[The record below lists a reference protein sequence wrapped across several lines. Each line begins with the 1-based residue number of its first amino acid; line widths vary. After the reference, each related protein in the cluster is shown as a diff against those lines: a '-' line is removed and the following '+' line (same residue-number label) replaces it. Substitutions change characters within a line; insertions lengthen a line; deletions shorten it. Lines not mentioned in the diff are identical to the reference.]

1 MDFSMELTLKLVL
14 LIWAVWN
21 LITFLL
27 MGLDKLMA
35 KVDGIRISE
44 ATLLAT
50 AFIMGGVGSFLGSK
64 AFHHKTLKKKFRV
77 GLPLAIVVNVL
88 IVAVVVYFKYF
99 HQAA

>member
-1 MDFSMELTLKLVL
+1 MAKVLVIVWL
-14 LIWAVWN
+14 VWN

-50 AFIMGGVGSFLGSK
+50 AFLMGGVGSFLGSK
-64 AFHHKTLKKKFRV
+64 AFHHKTLKKKFRT
-77 GLPLAIVVNVL
+77 GLPAAIVVNAL
-88 IVAVVVYFKYF
+88 IVAVYVYFKFF
-99 HQAA
+99 HTGA

>member
-1 MDFSMELTLKLVL
+1 MELTLKIVI

-21 LITFLL
+21 IITFLL
-27 MGLDKLMA
+27 MAVDKLMA
-35 KVDGIRISE
+35 KADGIRISE

-50 AFIMGGVGSFLGSK
+50 AFLMGGVGSFLGSK
-64 AFHHKTLKKKFRV
+64 AFHHKTLKKKFKV

-99 HQAA
+99 ADKA